1 MARLGQKVTDGN
13 AVEITDER
21 LLNGTWQQYHR
32 ETFYPQD
39 PSVEEAWMDAYDQS
53 ERLYVGDGYWDL

>member
-1 MARLGQKVTDGN
+1 M
-13 AVEITDER
+13 DER
-21 LLNGTWQQYHR
+21 LLDGTWQLYHR

-39 PSVEEAWMDAYDQS
+39 PSAEEAWMDAYDQS

>member
-21 LLNGTWQQYHR
+21 LLDGTCSCITGRHFIR
-32 ETFYPQD
+32 R
-39 PSVEEAWMDAYDQS
+39 SSAEEAWLDAYDQS